1 MLLLLAQS
9 VLLLVVVS
17 WYRDA
22 HAELALLHA
31 HVRNSR
37 TSVLLPGNVSSSVS
51 DVGSHEVSCSDA
63 VRRAERRIEG
73 RLSHELLTCQL
84 EVAHVR
90 RDPRHVALQRRTQV
104 LGARAAACSSGRVV
118 ARRLTYVLP
127 FVEPQLDRV
136 RNLLQNV
143 WSQHPP
149 CNVSAPVYAQ
159 HVELV
164 LYAARPLGADAR
176 DHARLAEQLT
186 VAVEAGGSRACWNA
200 IRVVVANLT
209 RVPASAQTERYA
221 RKPVA
226 DQFFSVLDTPALRQR
241 ADYIA
246 YFEPD
251 TLPVRAL
258 WLDRLYEQVEYGGDF
273 WLKGSLVSA
282 WAVRL
287 SLAANGT
294 FLASQYR
301 GPNAPLDFCYSLC
314 GCAEHINGNAI
325 HALHDE
331 RYVKFLRSVYRQ
343 MDFLSYNY
351 DAFIMNRLKAVEN
364 WRFFQE
370 HAHRFVYTEFIQHGQ
385 HDLPVAQL
393 VDKFPSTYI
402 VHQPLLA

>member
-1 MLLLLAQS
+1 MTNRSFVALVLLLLAQS

-37 TSVLLPGNVSSSVS
+37 ASGNGSSSSSSSSLLLGV
-51 DVGSHEVSCSDA
+51 DGGSHELSCNDA
-63 VRRAERRIEG
+63 VRRAERRVEG

-118 ARRLTYVLP
+118 ARRLAYVLP

-143 WSQHPP
+143 WSQQPP

-241 ADYIA
+241 ADFIA

-273 WLKGSLVSA
+273 WLKGSLVRARAGSA
-282 WAVRL
+282 SFAR
-287 SLAANGT
+287 
-294 FLASQYR
+294 R
-301 GPNAPLDFCYSLC
+301 
-314 GCAEHINGNAI
+314 
-325 HALHDE
+325 
-331 RYVKFLRSVYRQ
+331 
-343 MDFLSYNY
+343 
-351 DAFIMNRLKAVEN
+351 
-364 WRFFQE
+364 
-370 HAHRFVYTEFIQHGQ
+370 
-385 HDLPVAQL
+385 
-393 VDKFPSTYI
+393 
-402 VHQPLLA
+402 